1 MRNKQKN
8 SKGKIVVAVALAG
21 ILLIGGTVA
30 WLTSRSELENKF
42 TVGAINPI
50 DPTDPTDP
58 GPGDKGPI
66 DPEDP
71 NLGNKLNGNL
81 YEPSWVYGSK
91 LMPGIEIAKD
101 PYVGVGKKSEE
112 CYVYVYVESTMPK
125 DKGND
130 VYFTLNEGWAP
141 VKAEKGN
148 NEGEYISGLFKYNAG
163 LNGSASEGNT
173 WTTTP
178 LFSQVKINEKADKED
193 FVTTSVDG
201 KEQIGSIKVQS
212 FLHQMKDSHGTPI
225 NENTVVYP
233 ALEQAF
239 GITLP

>member
-1 MRNKQKN
+1 MRRKQKN
-8 SKGKIVVAVALAG
+8 SKGKIVVAAALAG

-50 DPTDPTDP
+50 DPTDPNPDPTDP
-58 GPGDKGPI
+58 QIKPD
-66 DPEDP
+66 DP

-125 DKGND
+125 DQGND
-130 VYFTLNEGWAP
+130 VYFKINTGWEA
-141 VKAEKGN
+141 VAAKTGN
-148 NEGEYISGLFKYNAG
+148 ANDEYISGLFKYTAG
-163 LNGSASEGNT
+163 LNGSSSETNT

-178 LFSQVKINEKADKED
+178 LFSQIKINEGADKED
-193 FVTTSVDG
+193 FVDG
-201 KEQIGSIKVQS
+201 TGQVGSIKVQS

-225 NENTVVYP
+225 DETTVVYP
-233 ALEQAF
+233 ALETAF
-239 GITLP
+239 NIQLD